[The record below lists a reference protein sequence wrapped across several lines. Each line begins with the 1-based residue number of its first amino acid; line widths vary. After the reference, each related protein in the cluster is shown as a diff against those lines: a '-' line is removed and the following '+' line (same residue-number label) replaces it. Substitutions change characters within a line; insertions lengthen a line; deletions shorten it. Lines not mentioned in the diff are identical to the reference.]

1 MDDGMERVR
10 DDMDETRARLA
21 DTAAQLGDAIGDR
34 TDAVRERVGAVKE
47 RLDVGQLVQQHPWP
61 ALGLAVGLGVALAAS
76 GADRRVVSATTS
88 TARRASR
95 SATDAVRRRRERAQ
109 AMQQLR
115 SEDEPV
121 TRGGLVERLTRAILQ
136 GLNVDQLVAGIRHAG
151 AEMGHARPAADV
163 STNRLA
169 QNDYWKGNGG

>member
-1 MDDGMERVR
+1 MNDGMERVR

-21 DTAAQLGDAIGDR
+21 DTAAQVGDAIGDR

-76 GADRRVVSATTS
+76 GADRRAVSATTS
-88 TARRASR
+88 AARRASR
-95 SATDAVRRRRERAQ
+95 SATDAVHRRRERSH

-115 SEDEPV
+115 SEEEPV
-121 TRGGLVERLTRAILQ
+121 SRGGLVARLTRAILE
-136 GLNVDQLVAGIRHAG
+136 GLQVDTLVAGIRDAG
-151 AEMGHARPAADV
+151 AEMSRTRSSNDV

-169 QNDYWKGNGG
+169 QNDYWKG

>member
-47 RLDVGQLVQQHPWP
+47 RLEVGQLVQQHPWP
-61 ALGLAVGLGVALAAS
+61 ALGLALGLGVALAAS
-76 GADRRVVSATTS
+76 GADRRAVSATTG
-88 TARRASR
+88 TVRRASR
-95 SATDAVRRRRERAQ
+95 SATDAVHRRREHAR
-109 AMQQLR
+109 AMQQLH
-115 SEDEPV
+115 SEEERV

-136 GLNVDQLVAGIRHAG
+136 GLNVDRLVAGIRDAG
-151 AEMGHARPAADV
+151 SEMSRARSTAEV